1 MLKILAIGDIVGEIG
16 LRAVER
22 TLRTLRS
29 EYEIDFTVANGENA
43 SGVGIT
49 PSQANRLYTAGVDV
63 ITLGN
68 HVWGR
73 REIAQ
78 FLDDDGYILRPANL
92 ADLAPGRGYG
102 IFLVKNKLLGVV
114 NLIGRCEMHFG
125 PDNPFHAASK
135 IVKEIAKQT
144 NLCVV
149 DFHANAT
156 SEKAALCYHLDGK
169 VSAVWGTH
177 THVQTADE
185 RIFPQG
191 TGFLTDLGM
200 TGPVDSVL
208 GVRAEQSVRMFRGE
222 VPSRFETADG
232 DCAICGAVFTIDETS
247 GKCIDVERIRREV

>member
-1 MLKILAIGDIVGEIG
+1 MLKILAIGDVVGEIG
-16 LRAVER
+16 IRAVER

-29 EYEIDFTVANGENA
+29 ELEIDFTVANGENA

-49 PSQANRLYTAGVDV
+49 PHQAERLYAAGVDV

-68 HVWGR
+68 HVWGK

-78 FLDDDGYILRPANL
+78 FLEDDGYILRPANF

-102 IFLVKNKLLGVV
+102 IFPVKHKLLGVV
-114 NLIGRCEMHFG
+114 NLIGGCEMHFG

-135 IVKEIAKQT
+135 IVKEIAKET

-156 SEKAALCYHLDGK
+156 SEKAALAYHLDGK

-185 RIFPQG
+185 RVFPQG

-200 TGPVDSVL
+200 SGPINSVL
-208 GVRAEQSVRMFRGE
+208 GVRAEQSVQMFRGE
-222 VPSRFETADG
+222 VPSRFETAEG
-232 DCAICGAVFTIDETS
+232 ICAVCGAVFTIDEAS
-247 GKCIDVERIRREV
+247 GKCVRVERIRREV

>member
-1 MLKILAIGDIVGEIG
+1 MLKILAIGDIVGENG
-16 LRAVER
+16 LRTVER
-22 TLRTLRS
+22 TLRALKS

-49 PSQANRLYTAGVDV
+49 PQQAERLYIAGVDV

-73 REIAQ
+73 REIAR

-102 IFLVKNKLLGVV
+102 IFSVKNKLLGVV

-125 PDNPFHAASK
+125 PDNPFHTANK

-156 SEKAALCYHLDGK
+156 SEKAAMAYHLDGK

-200 TGPVDSVL
+200 TGPIDSVL

-232 DCAICGAVFTIDETS
+232 PCAICGAVFTIDETN
-247 GKCIDVERIRREV
+247 GKCIGVERIRREG